1 MSKKYAV
8 IGQNISHTLSPELH
22 GIFAKYTSGYQYEKL
37 DIDADELPRVLQDT
51 RYSGFNVTMPH
62 KREVIQYL
70 DEISDEAQELNAVNT
85 IRRMPDGRLV
95 GYNTDVYG
103 FEMLA
108 GRKRIQGRKVLVF
121 GTGGASSAIVRA
133 LRNMGVKEIV
143 LVSRSPRE
151 EEGYCTYEE
160 LQNHLDAQVLV
171 NATPVGMYPHAG
183 KSPLDGYGISP
194 ADFPNLESAFDAI
207 YRPYRTKFIMDA
219 EEAGAYARSGLAML
233 VYQGLQSAQIWGE
246 VPKNGMGRKVIPC
259 RSKSRNGNHRGGARN
274 SRAKRQNKYRTIRIH
289 LGKEAHKYL
298 LRRQLNITV
307 IGMPGCGK
315 SSISRQMALRM
326 KRPFLDID
334 RKITEKYGISPGEM
348 IETQGE
354 EAFRQCETQVLGE
367 ICSENGQVVATGG
380 GVVTRPENFP
390 IMRSNSVVIYLKR
403 PTRLLARRG
412 RPITA
417 SVGVEELYRRRAPL
431 YEAAADVCIE
441 NNHEFGKMGGKH
453 ERNRQNSYIDDCRAF
468 AGRMRKMAMK
478 YIDAMIEEEPSN
490 MR

>member
-1 MSKKYAV
+1 MSKRYAV

-22 GIFAKYTSGYQYEKL
+22 GIFAKYTSGYRYEKL
-37 DIDADELPRVLQDT
+37 DIDKTELKKVLQDT

-70 DEISDEAQELNAVNT
+70 DEISEEARELNAVNT
-85 IRRMPDGRLV
+85 IRRMPDGRLF

-121 GTGGASSAIVRA
+121 GTGGASSAILRA
-133 LRNMGVKEIV
+133 LRNMGAKEIIV
-143 LVSRSPRE
+143 VSRTPRE
-151 EEGYCTYEE
+151 GENYCTYEE
-160 LQNHLDAQVLV
+160 LKDHLDAQVLV

-219 EEAGAYARSGLAML
+219 EEMGAYARSGLAML

-259 RSKSRNGNHRGGARN
+259 RATGKRGNRHGDSWHSRWKNQR
-274 SRAKRQNKYRTIRIH
+274 KYRTIRIH
-289 LGKEAHKYL
+289 LGREAHKYL

-315 SSISRQMALRM
+315 SSISRQMALRL

-334 RKITEKYGISPGEM
+334 RKITEKYGITPGEM

-354 EAFRQCETQVLGE
+354 EAFRRCETEVLSE
-367 ICSENGQVVATGG
+367 ICSENGQVIATGG
-380 GVVTRPENFP
+380 GVVTQPDNLP

-403 PTRLLARRG
+403 PTHLLARKG
-412 RPITA
+412 RPISA
-417 SVGVEELYRRRAPL
+417 AVGVEELYRRRAPL
-431 YEAAADVCIE
+431 YEEAADICIE
-441 NNHEFGKMGGKH
+441 NNYEFGKPRG
-453 ERNRQNSYIDDCRAF
+453 RNPRHRQNSYIDDCRAF

-478 YIDAMIEEEPSN
+478 YIDALIEED
-490 MR
+490 

>member
-1 MSKKYAV
+1 MSRRYAV

-37 DIDADELPRVLQDT
+37 DIDKTELEQVLHDT

-62 KREVIQYL
+62 KREVTQYL
-70 DEISDEAQELNAVNT
+70 DEISEEAQELNAVNT
-85 IRRMPDGRLV
+85 IRRMPDGRLF

-121 GTGGASSAIVRA
+121 GTGGAASAIVRA
-133 LRNMGVKEIV
+133 LRNMGAKEIV
-143 LVSRSPRE
+143 IVSRTPRKE
-151 EEGYCTYEE
+151 AGYCIYEE
-160 LQNHLDAQVLV
+160 LGNHLDAQVLV

-194 ADFPNLESAFDAI
+194 TDFTNLESAFDAI

-219 EEAGAYARSGLAML
+219 ETAGAYARSGLAML

-259 RSKSRNGNHRGGARN
+259 RPKGKNRNRRGGSRN
-274 SRAKRQNKYRTIRIH
+274 SRGANHRTIRIH

-307 IGMPGCGK
+307 VGMPGCGK
-315 SSISRQMALRM
+315 SSISRQMAIRM

-354 EAFRQCETQVLGE
+354 EVFRKCETQVLCE
-367 ICSENGQVVATGG
+367 ICSENGQVIATGG
-380 GVVTRPENFP
+380 GVVTRPENLP

-403 PTRLLARRG
+403 PTRLLARKG

-431 YEAAADVCIE
+431 YEAAADICIE
-441 NNHEFGKMGGKH
+441 NNHEFGKARGKH
-453 ERNRQNSYIDDCRAF
+453 PRNRQNSYIDDCRAF

-478 YIDAMIEEEPSN
+478 YIEALIEEDEH
-490 MR
+490 